1 MAGAETLPWWAA
13 RLRAERERRGWNKH
27 EMARRLLKATGRP
40 YPPVTSLVRQIL
52 GWEKGE
58 HFPRD
63 WTAAYATAF
72 DTTEEELFRPP
83 PDLGL
88 AGYGG
93 GGAGSGWE
101 EVGATKRRDA
111 LRLGLAASVAPAAM
125 AAVLGEAATEAMEF
139 TRLAGAS
146 AVGAGTFDHLQ
157 AAVAAI
163 DRSYTSEPPAEV
175 FAVARAYR
183 ARVHE
188 LIRGP
193 HTLKEGRE
201 LYVWAAW
208 LSELLAWLA
217 HDLGHPLTAEAYA
230 IDSFEHAD
238 QAGHD
243 ELCAWAADALA
254 SIATYTDRP
263 EHAVTAAHKGIAR
276 APDDHPIAVRLRA
289 KAARAHARLGHRA
302 ECEDLLRGAEELHN
316 RLPTEPPTRF
326 GMDTGPLAEYA
337 VTAYPASAFIWL
349 EDYEQAERHAER
361 AVAVHEATPS
371 SDPSPGHVAIARI
384 DLGIALCHLGAPDA
398 AAAAG
403 VTALESSRVFES
415 LRSRAG
421 DLDAALTARY
431 PETGHA
437 RDFHE
442 RYLELRRAPGVRP
455 T

>member
-1 MAGAETLPWWAA
+1 M
-13 RLRAERERRGWNKH
+13 ERERRGWNKP

-88 AGYGG
+88 AGWGD
-93 GGAGSGWE
+93 GGAGSEGR
-101 EVGATKRRDA
+101 EVDATKRRDA
-111 LRLGLAASVAPAAM
+111 LRLGLAASVVPAAM
-125 AAVLGEAATEAMEF
+125 AAVLGEAAGEAMEF
-139 TRLAGAS
+139 TRFAGAS
-146 AVGAGTFDHLQ
+146 AVGAGTFEHLQ
-157 AAVAAI
+157 AAGAAI

-263 EHAVTAAHKGIAR
+263 DHAVAAARKGITR
-276 APDDHPIAVRLRA
+276 APDTHPI
-289 KAARAHARLGHRA
+289 
-302 ECEDLLRGAEELHN
+302 E
-316 RLPTEPPTRF
+316 
-326 GMDTGPLAEYA
+326 
-337 VTAYPASAFIWL
+337 
-349 EDYEQAERHAER
+349 
-361 AVAVHEATPS
+361 
-371 SDPSPGHVAIARI
+371 
-384 DLGIALCHLGAPDA
+384 
-398 AAAAG
+398 
-403 VTALESSRVFES
+403 
-415 LRSRAG
+415 
-421 DLDAALTARY
+421 
-431 PETGHA
+431 
-437 RDFHE
+437 
-442 RYLELRRAPGVRP
+442 
-455 T
+455 

>member
-1 MAGAETLPWWAA
+1 MAGEEALPWWAD
-13 RLRAERERRGWNKH
+13 RLRTERERRSWNKH
-27 EMARRLLKATGRP
+27 EMARRLQKAAGVP

-63 WTAAYATAF
+63 WTAAYATAYGM
-72 DTTEEELFRPP
+72 TEEELFGHPP
-83 PDLGL
+83 HLGL
-88 AGYGG
+88 AGSGE

-101 EVGATKRRDA
+101 VDATKRRDA
-111 LRLGLAASVAPAAM
+111 LRVGLAATVAPAAL
-125 AAVLGEAATEAMEF
+125 AAVLGESAAEAMEF

-146 AVGAGTFDHLQ
+146 SVGTGTFDHLQ

-163 DRSYTSEPPAEV
+163 DRSYVTEPPAEV

-183 ARVHE
+183 VRVQE

-193 HTLKEGRE
+193 HTLKQGRE

-263 EHAVTAAHKGIAR
+263 DRAVAAAHKGITR
-276 APDDHPIAVRLRA
+276 APEGHPIAVRLRA
-289 KAARAHARLGHRA
+289 KAARAHACLGQGA
-302 ECEDLLRGAEELHN
+302 ECADLLRGAEELHD
-316 RLPTEPPTRF
+316 RLPARPPTRF
-326 GMDTGPLAEYA
+326 GTDTGPLADYA
-337 VTAYPASAFIWL
+337 VTAYPASAYIWL
-349 EDYEQAERHAER
+349 EDYEQARRHAER
-361 AVAVHEATPS
+361 AVAVHASTPS
-371 SDPSPGHVAIARI
+371 TDPSPGHVAIARI
-384 DLGIALCHLGAPDA
+384 DLGIALCHLGAPDE

-403 VTALESSRVFES
+403 ATALASPRVFES

-421 DLDAALTARY
+421 DLDAVLTARY
-431 PETGHA
+431 TETGYA

-442 RYLELRRAPGVRP
+442 RYIELRRASAARSA
-455 T
+455 

>member
-1 MAGAETLPWWAA
+1 
-13 RLRAERERRGWNKH
+13 
-27 EMARRLLKATGRP
+27 MARRLHKAVGRP
-40 YPPVTSLVRQIL
+40 YPPVNSLVRQIL

-72 DTTEEELFRPP
+72 GVTEVELFGLSSH
-83 PDLGL
+83 LGL
-88 AGYGG
+88 AGSGE
-93 GGAGSGWE
+93 GGAPSE
-101 EVGATKRRDA
+101 AREVDPTNRRDA
-111 LRLGLAASVAPAAM
+111 LRLGLAATVAPAAM
-125 AAVLGEAATEAMEF
+125 AAVLGEAAAEAMEF
-139 TRLAGAS
+139 TRLAGSS

-163 DRSYTSEPPAEV
+163 DRSYTTEPPAEV

-193 HTLKEGRE
+193 HTLKQGRE

-230 IDSFEHAD
+230 IDCYEHAD

-263 EHAVTAAHKGIAR
+263 DRAVAAARRGIAR
-276 APDDHPIAVRLRA
+276 APDSHPIAVRLRA
-289 KAARAHARLGHRA
+289 KAARAHACLGQRA
-302 ECEDLLRGAEELHN
+302 ECEELLRGAEELHD
-316 RLPTEPPTRF
+316 RLPARPPTRF
-326 GMDTGPLAEYA
+326 GTGTGPLAEYA

-349 EDYEQAERHAER
+349 EDYEQARRHAEC
-361 AVAVHEATPS
+361 AVAVHTSTPS
-371 SDPSPGHVAIARI
+371 ADPSPGHVAIARI

-403 VTALESSRVFES
+403 ATALASPRVFES

-442 RYLELRRAPGVRP
+442 QYLELRRASAGHS

>member
-1 MAGAETLPWWAA
+1 MAGEEALPWWAE
-13 RLRAERERRGWNKH
+13 RLRTERERRSWNKH
-27 EMARRLLKATGRP
+27 EMARRLHKAAGVP

-63 WTAAYATAF
+63 WTAAYATAYGM
-72 DTTEEELFRPP
+72 TEEELFGHPSH
-83 PDLGL
+83 LGL
-88 AGYGG
+88 AVGG
-93 GGAGSGWE
+93 EGGAGSGWE
-101 EVGATKRRDA
+101 VDATKRRDA
-111 LRLGLAASVAPAAM
+111 LRVGLAATLAPAAL
-125 AAVLGEAATEAMEF
+125 AAVLGEAAGEAMEF

-163 DRSYTSEPPAEV
+163 DRSYVTEPPAEV

-183 ARVHE
+183 ARVQE

-193 HTLKEGRE
+193 HTLKQGRE

-263 EHAVTAAHKGIAR
+263 DRAVAAAHKGITR
-276 APDDHPIAVRLRA
+276 APERHPVAVRLRA
-289 KAARAHARLGHRA
+289 QAARAHARLGHRDG
-302 ECEDLLRGAEELHN
+302 CEDLLQEAADLYD
-316 RLPTEPPTRF
+316 RLPVRAPVHHGIESRA
-326 GMDTGPLAEYA
+326 LADYA
-337 VTAYPASAFIWL
+337 MAAHPASASLWL
-349 EDYEQAERHAER
+349 GDYRKARRQAEAALAASESGPAKDRSPSR
-361 AVAVHEATPS
+361 EAI
-371 SDPSPGHVAIARI
+371 VRI
-384 DLGIALCHLGAPDA
+384 DLALAVAHLGEPDA
-398 AAAAG
+398 AVDLG
-403 VTALESSRVFES
+403 RQALASPRYVKSV
-415 LRSRAG
+415 LARAG
-421 DLDAALTARY
+421 DLDAVLTARHA
-431 PETGHA
+431 ETGYA

-442 RYLELRRAPGVRP
+442 RYLELRRAAVGQS

>member
-1 MAGAETLPWWAA
+1 MAGDETPRWAA
-13 RLRAERERRGWNKH
+13 RLRAERERRSWNKH
-27 EMARRLLKATGRP
+27 EMARRLHKAVGQP
-40 YPPVTSLVRQIL
+40 YPPVNSLVRQIL

-72 DTTEEELFRPP
+72 EMTEAELFGLSSH
-83 PDLGL
+83 LGL
-88 AGYGG
+88 AGSGD
-93 GGAGSGWE
+93 GGAPSE
-101 EVGATKRRDA
+101 SREVDPTKRRDA
-111 LRLGLAASVAPAAM
+111 LRLGLAATVAP
-125 AAVLGEAATEAMEF
+125 AVLGEAASEAMEF
-139 TRLAGAS
+139 TRIAGAS
-146 AVGAGTFDHLQ
+146 AVGPGTFDHLQ

-163 DRSYTSEPPAEV
+163 DRSYTTEPPGEV

-183 ARVHE
+183 ARVQE
-188 LIRGP
+188 LIQGP
-193 HTLKEGRE
+193 HTLKQGRE

-217 HDLGHPLTAEAYA
+217 HDLGHPLTAETYA
-230 IDSFEHAD
+230 IDCYEHAD

-263 EHAVTAAHKGIAR
+263 DRAVAAARRGITR
-276 APDDHPIAVRLRA
+276 APGGHPIAVRLRA
-289 KAARAHARLGHRA
+289 KAARAHARLGQRA
-302 ECEDLLRGAEELHN
+302 ECEDLLRGAEELHD
-316 RLPTEPPTRF
+316 RLPARPPHRF
-326 GMDTGPLAEYA
+326 GAETGPLAEYA

-349 EDYEQAERHAER
+349 EDYEQARRHAER
-361 AVAVHEATPS
+361 AVAVHASAS
-371 SDPSPGHVAIARI
+371 STDPSPGHVAIARI

-403 VTALESSRVFES
+403 ATALESSRVFES
-415 LRSRAG
+415 LRARAG

-431 PETGHA
+431 AETGFA

-442 RYLELRRAPGVRP
+442 RYLELRRVSSRHS

>member
-1 MAGAETLPWWAA
+1 VEP
-13 RLRAERERRGWNKH
+13 
-27 EMARRLLKATGRP
+27 
-40 YPPVTSLVRQIL
+40 
-52 GWEKGE
+52 
-58 HFPRD
+58 
-63 WTAAYATAF
+63 
-72 DTTEEELFRPP
+72 
-83 PDLGL
+83 
-88 AGYGG
+88 
-93 GGAGSGWE
+93 
-101 EVGATKRRDA
+101 TKRRDA
-111 LRLGLAASVAPAAM
+111 LRLGLAATVAPAAM
-125 AAVLGEAATEAMEF
+125 AAVLGDAAAEAMEF

-146 AVGAGTFDHLQ
+146 AIGAGTFDHLQ

-163 DRSYTSEPPAEV
+163 DRSYTTEPPAEV

-193 HTLKEGRE
+193 HTLKQGRE

-230 IDSFEHAD
+230 IDCYEHAD
-238 QAGHD
+238 QAGHV

-263 EHAVTAAHKGIAR
+263 ESAVAAARRGIAR
-276 APDDHPIAVRLRA
+276 APDSHPIAVRLRA
-289 KAARAHARLGHRA
+289 KAARAYACLGQRA
-302 ECEDLLRGAEELHN
+302 ECEDLFREAEELHDH
-316 RLPTEPPTRF
+316 LPARPPTRF
-326 GMDTGPLAEYA
+326 GTNIGPLAEYA

-349 EDYEQAERHAER
+349 ADYEQARRHAER
-361 AVAVHEATPS
+361 AVAVHASTPS
-371 SDPSPGHVAIARI
+371 MDPSPGHVAIARI

-403 VTALESSRVFES
+403 VTALASSRVFES

-431 PETGHA
+431 AETGHA

-442 RYLELRRAPGVRP
+442 RYLELRRTSAGQSA
-455 T
+455 

>member
-1 MAGAETLPWWAA
+1 MAGEEALPWWAE
-13 RLRAERERRGWNKH
+13 RLRTERERRSWNKH
-27 EMARRLLKATGRP
+27 EMARRLHKAAGVP

-63 WTAAYATAF
+63 WTAAYATAYGM
-72 DTTEEELFRPP
+72 TEEELFGHPP
-83 PDLGL
+83 HLGL
-88 AGYGG
+88 VGCGE

-101 EVGATKRRDA
+101 VDATKRRDA
-111 LRLGLAASVAPAAM
+111 LRVGLAATVAPAAL
-125 AAVLGEAATEAMEF
+125 AAVLGESAAEAMEF

-146 AVGAGTFDHLQ
+146 AVGTGTFDHLQ

-163 DRSYTSEPPAEV
+163 DRSYVTEPPAEV

-183 ARVHE
+183 VRVQE

-193 HTLKEGRE
+193 HTLKQGRE

-263 EHAVTAAHKGIAR
+263 ARAVAVAHKGITR
-276 APDDHPIAVRLRA
+276 APERHPIAIRLRA
-289 KAARAHARLGHRA
+289 KAARAYACLGQGA
-302 ECEDLLRGAEELHN
+302 ECEDLLRGAEELHD
-316 RLPTEPPTRF
+316 RLPARPPTRF
-326 GMDTGPLAEYA
+326 GADTGPLADYA
-337 VTAYPASAFIWL
+337 VTAYPASAYIWL
-349 EDYEQAERHAER
+349 EDYEQARRHAER
-361 AVAVHEATPS
+361 AVAVHALTPS
-371 SDPSPGHVAIARI
+371 TDPSPGHVAIARI
-384 DLGIALCHLGAPDA
+384 DLGIALCHLGAPDEA
-398 AAAAG
+398 GAAG
-403 VTALESSRVFES
+403 AIALASPRVFES

-421 DLDAALTARY
+421 DLDAVLTARY
-431 PETGHA
+431 AETGYA

-442 RYLELRRAPGVRP
+442 RYVDLRRVPVEQP